1 MLKTL
6 HGRFLCSWSRENFR
20 SVSILC
26 FSKKFIKFKTLGY
39 FSINAFT
46 SWDEEIAKNFV
57 LPEFV
62 RLRGKASHIKRMLNL
77 NKQFYIANY
86 EMIRNELKLMHL
98 IDFLRDNDVQICLDE
113 CHRIKGPKL
122 GYQISKIAPFAKK
135 KIILTGT
142 PMPQS
147 SDDLV
152 NQFKFL
158 YPSYKVIES
167 AELIKKFQPF
177 YVRTTDDDLNLRPIV
192 KSWRRRKISC

>member
-1 MLKTL
+1 MADFSVPGAGKTSEAL
-6 HGRFLCSWSRENFR
+6 AFYAFQKNSSN
-20 SVSILC
+20 
-26 FSKKFIKFKTLGY
+26 SKLLVI
-39 FSINAFT
+39 SPINAFT

-57 LPEFV
+57 LPESFV

-167 AELIKKFQPF
+167 AELIKKISAL

-192 KSWRRRKISC
+192 RNL